1 MSELPG
7 ELADRGIGWQV
18 AGFTIVGCTGTVIL
32 WLWDGSEFWAYR
44 ILAIAVKDFYW
55 AFILPLAWSFN
66 GVRRMFEKASEI
78 RAAVRERI
86 REKGR
91 QEGLQAGRQEARQEA
106 RQELRRH
113 YSSRINEALE
123 RFAVTND
130 GVTTL
135 PLTPEVL
142 AYLLEEPG
150 DE

>member
-18 AGFTIVGCTGTVIL
+18 AGFTIVGCTGAVIL
-32 WLWDGSEFWAYR
+32 WLWDGSDFWAYR

-78 RAAVRERI
+78 RAAVREQI

-91 QEGLQAGRQEARQEA
+91 REG
-106 RQELRRH
+106 RQELRRR

-142 AYLLEEPG
+142 AYLLDEPG

>member
-1 MSELPG
+1 
-7 ELADRGIGWQV
+7 
-18 AGFTIVGCTGTVIL
+18 
-32 WLWDGSEFWAYR
+32 
-44 ILAIAVKDFYW
+44 
-55 AFILPLAWSFN
+55 
-66 GVRRMFEKASEI
+66 MFEKASEI

-91 QEGLQAGRQEARQEA
+91 QEGLQAGRQEARQE
-106 RQELRRH
+106 LRRH
-113 YSSRINEALE
+113 YSSRMNEALE

-142 AYLLEEPG
+142 AYLLEEPS

>member
-1 MSELPG
+1 
-7 ELADRGIGWQV
+7 
-18 AGFTIVGCTGTVIL
+18 
-32 WLWDGSEFWAYR
+32 
-44 ILAIAVKDFYW
+44 
-55 AFILPLAWSFN
+55 
-66 GVRRMFEKASEI
+66 MFEKASEI

-91 QEGLQAGRQEARQEA
+91 QEGLQAGRQAG

-113 YSSRINEALE
+113 YNSRMNEALE

-142 AYLLEEPG
+142 AYLLEEPS

>member
-1 MSELPG
+1 
-7 ELADRGIGWQV
+7 
-18 AGFTIVGCTGTVIL
+18 
-32 WLWDGSEFWAYR
+32 
-44 ILAIAVKDFYW
+44 
-55 AFILPLAWSFN
+55 
-66 GVRRMFEKASEI
+66 MFEKASEI

-91 QEGLQAGRQEARQEA
+91 QEGLQAGRQAGRQEA

-113 YSSRINEALE
+113 YSSRMNEALE

-142 AYLLEEPG
+142 AYLLEEPS